1 MGLRILLCDDQPD
14 IVQSLALLFQS
25 QGYETAVTY
34 DGMSCLDKARE
45 WKPHLALIDIG
56 LPDISGYQVAT
67 GLRALPFGKDLTVV
81 AFTGYGKPEDVRRA
95 EDAGFDH
102 HVKKGG
108 DLDQRHG
115 IAARVTRKW
124 P

>member
-14 IVQSLALLFQS
+14 IVQSLALLFES
-25 QGYETAVTY
+25 QGYDTAVTY
-34 DGMSCLDKARE
+34 EGVACVDKARE
-45 WKPHLALIDIG
+45 WKPHMALVDIG
-56 LPDISGYQVAT
+56 LPDISGYEVARQ
-67 GLRALPFGKDLTVV
+67 LRVLPFGKDLTVV
-81 AFTGYGKPEDVRRA
+81 AFTGYGKPDDVRRA
-95 EDAGFDH
+95 EEAGFDH

-108 DLDQRHG
+108 DPVALVE

>member
-25 QGYETAVTY
+25 QGYDTAVTY
-34 DGMSCLDKARE
+34 DGGSCLAKARE
-45 WKPHLALIDIG
+45 WKPHVALVDIG
-56 LPDISGYQVAT
+56 LPDMSGYDVASEM
-67 GLRALPFGKDLTVV
+67 RRLPFGKDLMLV

-108 DLDQRHG
+108 DPVALVE

-124 P
+124 A